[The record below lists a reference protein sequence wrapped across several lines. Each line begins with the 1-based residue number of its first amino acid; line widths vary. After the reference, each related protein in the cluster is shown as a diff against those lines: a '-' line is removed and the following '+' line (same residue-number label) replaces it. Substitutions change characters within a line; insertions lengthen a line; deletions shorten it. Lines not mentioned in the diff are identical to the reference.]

1 MNHNALAKTDIVRAK
16 SVNSSVTNQQE
27 RAPWA
32 RRVLGLFVVAWL
44 NLALLPCAM
53 ALGEMQE
60 SGCPHGAPAVSGEI
74 PPLGADGSNDM
85 HAGDASCCEV
95 ETSRCAFLDDYK
107 YDGRTVQIK
116 VKDAP
121 GDLPVGI
128 VPAVVAIP
136 VTDSVPASLDF
147 RDVSLRPGNRL
158 PLNLLYCVYLI

>member
-1 MNHNALAKTDIVRAK
+1 M
-16 SVNSSVTNQQE
+16 
-27 RAPWA
+27 
-32 RRVLGLFVVAWL
+32 GLFVVAWL

-95 ETSRCAFLDDYK
+95 ETSRCAFLDDYN

-116 VKDAP
+116 AKDAP

-128 VPAVVAIP
+128 VPAIVAIP
-136 VTDSVPASLDF
+136 VMDSVPVSPDF
-147 RDVSLRPGNRL
+147 GDVSLRPGHRL
-158 PLNLLYCVYLI
+158 PLNLLYCIYLI